1 MGSQHPRTS
10 SSSVL
15 PSTQFYHAGVL
26 QPILKFLSPGWLFPD
41 SWHLFGWTG
50 TLTIYTATGTASFY
64 AYLYKEVL
72 KLAMCNLQFAAGD
85 PAHWTQH
92 VGALALLSAQLSVG
106 CQRRWTGYTLG
117 HSFLHS
123 WSQVSRVMSLKTTAV
138 LLRHSADLNKVLL
151 CTRIQ
156 IHAHTRACWMMAESS
171 LLTGREEDMDIE
183 LTFLCRWNSNLW
195 FLPKRCGGISGREE
209 LAPPVWRALMAGILV
224 TLTFCIL
231 LPC

>member
-1 MGSQHPRTS
+1 MREKWEERQFAKAVLWHSCLGELIVCCNWWFRGAVQYMDCKAKEQRCLFVAYPEMLWWDHNIQGP
-10 SSSVL
+10 VL
-15 PSTQFYHAGVL
+15 PLYCQVQFYHAGVL

-72 KLAMCNLQFAAGD
+72 KLAMCNLQSAAGD

-156 IHAHTRACWMMAESS
+156 IHAHTCMLNDGWII
-171 LLTGREEDMDIE
+171 TID
-183 LTFLCRWNSNLW
+183 W
-195 FLPKRCGGISGREE
+195 
-209 LAPPVWRALMAGILV
+209 
-224 TLTFCIL
+224 
-231 LPC
+231 